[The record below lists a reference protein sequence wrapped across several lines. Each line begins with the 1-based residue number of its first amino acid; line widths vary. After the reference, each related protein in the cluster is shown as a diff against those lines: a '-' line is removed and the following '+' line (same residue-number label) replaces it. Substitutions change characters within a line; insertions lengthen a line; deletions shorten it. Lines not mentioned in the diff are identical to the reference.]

1 MKNIK
6 KNIVIILIFSVLV
19 YIFSLF
25 GKENVIIGMTT
36 FLTAVTLFSD
46 DYTVNTLKSIIYFI
60 ILEVS
65 MGLIAYI
72 GSLNMILGVISVFLV
87 SIYIYYNFTYN
98 TKISKANGFMTSYL
112 LLLYIPVNIRTLP
125 FRLGALAISGILI
138 MGLYYLIVGKKYL
151 KGTVSKIG
159 EGINCISLEI
169 EGLLK
174 NENIEKEY
182 IDLSKK
188 LRELEN
194 RLLNTISKLSN
205 IDVDLERRYAIFLFI
220 KRLNNVLIKLN
231 YQEIE
236 NKEFFQFVKE
246 VLKDIE
252 KTNKSNEKIDE
263 KLQELDRFKLKINN
277 KNAYYIYTIFEDT
290 KELLEGLKAINNN
303 ELSYLGNKENFKR
316 LYRGFYN
323 KNFNTKELKS
333 LRKIGSLKWN
343 FAIKSSLMLS
353 IGYFI
358 VTFLNLPEGKWVLF
372 TIAVVS
378 LPYTEQ
384 INKKGRDRVIGT
396 IVGVIA
402 FDLIFTFIHYK
413 PILVGFLIISVFCM
427 LSIKDYSKKAIFIT
441 FMSLSMANFALGNPF
456 KTYYVLS
463 LERLGFVIIGSLIPY
478 IIAAIFPYKLV
489 DKTEELKKDLVT
501 LVYKME
507 ESVKDRG
514 MIFKERYKRIIKLAA
529 IMKYTCNKLYFNNIQ
544 LQSEKVDEILRL
556 ENIFIMDTYYLIRK
570 LREEDIA
577 VINERGKLVKEF
589 IALSEEEKKNFFYNM
604 KDNEKRLLLN
614 LLNLKKS
621 TKAMKNI
628 IEIN

>member
-1 MKNIK
+1 MKNMK
-6 KNIVIILIFSVLV
+6 KNIIIILVFSVV
-19 YIFSLF
+19 VFIFSLF

-36 FLTAVTLFSD
+36 FLTAVTLFND
-46 DYTVNTLKSIIYFI
+46 DYTVNALKSIIYFI
-60 ILEVS
+60 VLEVS
-65 MGLIAYI
+65 IGIMAYL
-72 GSLNMILGVISVFLV
+72 GSLNMIFGLISVFLV
-87 SIYIYYNFTYN
+87 SLYIYYNFTYN

-112 LLLYIPVNIRTLP
+112 LLLYIPVNIEKLP

-151 KGTVSKIG
+151 KGTVSKIS
-159 EGINCISLEI
+159 EGIDYISLEI
-169 EGLLK
+169 QGLLK
-174 NENIEKEY
+174 NEDIEKEY
-182 IDLSKK
+182 IELSKK

-205 IDVDLERRYAIFLFI
+205 IDIDLERRYAIFLFI
-220 KRLNNVLIKLN
+220 KRLNNVFIKLN
-231 YQEIE
+231 FQKIE
-236 NKEFFQFVKE
+236 NREFLQFVE
-246 VLKDIE
+246 ALLKDIG
-252 KTNKSNEKIDE
+252 KTSKSNEKIDE
-263 KLQELDRFKLKINN
+263 KLKELDRFELKINN

-323 KNFNTKELKS
+323 KNFKSKELKS

-353 IGYFI
+353 CAYFI
-358 VTFLNLPEGKWVLF
+358 VTFFNLPEGKWLLF
-372 TIAVVS
+372 TIGVVS
-378 LPYTEQ
+378 LPYAEQ

-413 PILVGFLIISVFCM
+413 PILIGLLIISVFCM

-456 KTYYVLS
+456 KAYYILS

-478 IIAAIFPYKLV
+478 IVSKLLPYKLK
-489 DKTEELKKDLVT
+489 DKTEELKKDLVS

-507 ESVKDRG
+507 ESVKDRQ
-514 MIFKERYKRIIKLAA
+514 MTFKERYNRIIKLAA
-529 IMKYTCNKLYFNNIQ
+529 IMKFTCNKLYFNNIQ
-544 LQSEKVDEILRL
+544 LQSEEIDEVLRL
-556 ENIFIMDTYYLIRK
+556 ENIFIMDIYYLIKK
-570 LREEDIA
+570 LKEEDIA
-577 VINERGKLVKEF
+577 IINEKSKLLKDF
-589 IALSEEEKKNFFYNM
+589 IVLSEEEKKTSFYNM

-614 LLNLKKS
+614 LLNLKNS
-621 TKAMKNI
+621 TEAMKNI
-628 IEIN
+628 IELN